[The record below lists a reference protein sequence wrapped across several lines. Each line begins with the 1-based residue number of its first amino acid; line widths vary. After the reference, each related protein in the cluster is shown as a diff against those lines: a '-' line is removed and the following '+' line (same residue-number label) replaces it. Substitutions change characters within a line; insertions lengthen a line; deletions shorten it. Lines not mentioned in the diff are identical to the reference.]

1 MIMYVTRRHYYF
13 SNPFLLLSPRHRNAC
28 CFEPHYTVCV
38 VVDHLCSLM
47 TLKWSGACL
56 VSRPVNAELAE
67 LMQWSGSGTSRNKI
81 HPAVISWHQIYFLSP
96 CLWCHHLLSVLSSDK
111 TKRVIVIF
119 FPLCRVTKT
128 GLITTKPVVHLRVIN
143 NLSTCG
149 KSYQIKPRYARCY

>member
-1 MIMYVTRRHYYF
+1 MLF
-13 SNPFLLLSPRHRNAC
+13 SATLHSLC
-28 CFEPHYTVCV
+28 CRGSSMFAHDFE
-38 VVDHLCSLM
+38 M
-47 TLKWSGACL
+47 EWCL

-111 TKRVIVIF
+111 TKRVIVKF
-119 FPLCRVTKT
+119 FSLCRVTKT